1 MIVVSVRVITFICR
15 LLPGGLSLGV
25 DPSIY
30 LTIIFF
36 KIFKIWFIYIYNLLS
51 KLNNYTHILIDYQ
64 IFITNIKNNKMLAGY
79 DSDN

>member
-1 MIVVSVRVITFICR
+1 M
-15 LLPGGLSLGV
+15 
-25 DPSIY
+25 
-30 LTIIFF
+30 IFF